1 MKQLRSAT
9 VFGLLALA
17 LPALADKPII
27 TLVPATPFTLSGGPA
42 AGSCTF
48 DVGVVPTPNR
58 PNGERQILFDAT
70 SAIIAGPLFL
80 TLTNLSD
87 PTKTLTVNA
96 SGPGK
101 INIAGNEETL
111 LGPAFLGGFPPNVTE
126 AAGLPAVSI
135 LKGQTVITFD
145 NLGNPTSITHVGAP
159 AQDLCQALQ

>member
-1 MKQLRSAT
+1 MRQRRTAT

-17 LPALADKPII
+17 LPALADKPVI
-27 TLVPATPFTLSGGPA
+27 TLVPLTPFTLSGGTA

-48 DVGVVPTPNR
+48 DVGVAPQANR
-58 PNGERQILFDAT
+58 PNGERQILFAN

-87 PTKTLTVNA
+87 PTKTLNVNA

-101 INIAGNEETL
+101 ISISGNEETL

-135 LKGQTVITFD
+135 LTGRTEITFD
-145 NLGNPTSITHVGAP
+145 NLGNTTSITHVGAP
-159 AQDLCQALQ
+159 ARDLCAALQ